1 MSQGFRIVLFNYL
14 EGLPC
19 LGVIIQTVFDHLLL
33 RMEAGWRSA
42 WDKGVVLSRTREVGL
57 LDL

>member
-1 MSQGFRIVLFNYL
+1 MSQEVRIVLFNYL

-19 LGVIIQTVFDHLLL
+19 LGVIIQTIFDQRLL
-33 RMEAGWRSA
+33 RRETGWRSA